1 VREHPH
7 AINVRAAFV
16 AFGRGDLE
24 AMARRFA
31 DDIVWNVGGRHALS
45 GDYHG
50 RENVIN
56 HLREAQRLAAGTLKM
71 SIEDVLASDR
81 YGAVIYRVFGKRNGH
96 ALDVKIALAIV
107 FDDQGRW
114 TKRFGLADDQRA
126 VDEFWGQPA

>member
-7 AINVRAAFV
+7 AINVRAAF
-16 AFGRGDLE
+16 AAYARGDFE
-24 AMARRFA
+24 VMARRFA
-31 DDIVWNVGGRHALS
+31 DDIVWNVGGQHALS

-56 HLREAQRLAAGTLKM
+56 HLRETQRLAAGSLRM
-71 SIEDVLASDR
+71 DVEDVLASDR
-81 YGAVIYRVFGKRNGH
+81 YGAMIYRVFGTRNGS
-96 ALDVKIALAIV
+96 ALDVRIALAIT

-114 TKRFGLADDQRA
+114 TRRFGLADDQRA